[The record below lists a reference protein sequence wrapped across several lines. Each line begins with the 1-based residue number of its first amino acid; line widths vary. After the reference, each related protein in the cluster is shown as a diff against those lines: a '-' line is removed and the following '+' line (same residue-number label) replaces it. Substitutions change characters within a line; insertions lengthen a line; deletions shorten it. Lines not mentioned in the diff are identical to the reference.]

1 MKNYSPKK
9 THQGRATFRTPSKF
23 LAKKLFGLKRLPPRV
38 RLSPQQKMPSQF
50 PSRNEGHGKN
60 K

>member
-1 MKNYSPKK
+1 MKNYSSKK

-23 LAKKLFGLKRLPPRV
+23 LSKKLFGLKRRSPKI
-38 RLSPQQKMPSQF
+38 RLAPQQKTPSQF
-50 PSRNEGHGKN
+50 PSRNEGRGKT

>member
-1 MKNYSPKK
+1 MKNYSSKK

-23 LAKKLFGLKRLPPRV
+23 LAKKLFGLKKLPSKV
-38 RLSPQQKMPSQF
+38 RLAPQQKMPSQF
-50 PSRNEGHGKN
+50 PSRNEGRGKT